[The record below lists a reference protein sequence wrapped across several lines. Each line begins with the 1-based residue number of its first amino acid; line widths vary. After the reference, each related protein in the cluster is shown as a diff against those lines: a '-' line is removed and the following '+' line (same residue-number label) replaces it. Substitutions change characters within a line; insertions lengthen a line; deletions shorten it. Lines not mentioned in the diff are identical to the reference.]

1 MRERALIRTIFTRRR
16 VFRALYYPWRKG
28 GSTGSLTPTQ
38 SNIKPQNGR
47 KGKALRVTFLAHLQQ
62 QLVPW
67 HCFLILGIPG
77 KGLVS
82 QGNPGQ
88 KTCYRHQ
95 SEHHLETLQRK
106 VTTLGSKNAQMF
118 IPMTV
123 GRCKVIQDCLGFCFS
138 VVPSFSHNCT
148 VNPLLSLPQPQGKK
162 VPNKPPH
169 HPSLLI
175 LSPLPLII
183 IHW

>member
-1 MRERALIRTIFTRRR
+1 MYTTGQKEKLRSRLSRKVCRLLSFPILLRKFTIATQRREILHPTQPRLGVVYCLSFFIRDSLASGILVRERAWTRTIFTCRR
-16 VFRALYYPWRKG
+16 VFRALYYPWRQG
-28 GSTGSLTPTQ
+28 GSTGSLTPTL

-47 KGKALRVTFLAHLQQ
+47 KGKALTVTLAAHLQQ

-67 HCFLILGIPG
+67 HCFLILGTPG

-106 VTTLGSKNAQMF
+106 VTTLG
-118 IPMTV
+118 
-123 GRCKVIQDCLGFCFS
+123 
-138 VVPSFSHNCT
+138 
-148 VNPLLSLPQPQGKK
+148 
-162 VPNKPPH
+162 
-169 HPSLLI
+169 
-175 LSPLPLII
+175 
-183 IHW
+183 